1 MRAKEVILLAVNRN
15 KADIVRR
22 IVRQSFE
29 ESPSAASYL
38 FHHHPSVRL
47 FVNDG
52 AASLLGEM
60 GTLALTE
67 THDIFEDRI
76 LLLKPSQRFLA
87 GERVICFSPHPD
99 DTSISAGAS
108 LSMLTESNKVTSC
121 VATTGH
127 RAFIPDSTP
136 AQRVLI
142 REKEATTEAEILG
155 ATCDFLRL
163 PLYENGKLSDDDV
176 RIMEDYLRLSSPTVL
191 FLPHTADTHPTH
203 REVLKVVL
211 LAVRRLF
218 RNKTPYSGSDSSDG
232 SEQVLRLFMYE
243 GPWSLFPP
251 GSYNT
256 IISPTPECFAKKQ
269 AAILAHKSQVDRTAY
284 DKAADS
290 LATMRGV
297 LVPEQDLA
305 GFGGTPPEVGPQIEL
320 FYYYPVR
327 FGSDVDQLLTWLE
340 ERKHP
345 QRLPHLRL

>member
-22 IVRQSFE
+22 IVLNSYE

-38 FHHHPSVRL
+38 FHYHPSVRL

-60 GTLALTE
+60 GTSALTE

-76 LLLKPSQRFLA
+76 LLLKPDQRFLA

-127 RAFIPDSTP
+127 RAFIPDTTP
-136 AQRVLI
+136 AQRVVL

-176 RIMEDYLRLSSPTVL
+176 RIVEEYLRISSPTVL
-191 FLPHTADTHPTH
+191 FIPHTADTHPTH

-211 LAVRRLF
+211 SAVRRLF
-218 RNKTPYSGSDSSDG
+218 RNKIPYSTGHT
-232 SEQVLRLFMYE
+232 EEVLRLFMYE

-256 IISPTPECFAKKQ
+256 IISPTAESFAKKQ
-269 AAILAHKSQVDRTAY
+269 AAILAHKSQVERTAY

-327 FGSDVDQLLTWLE
+327 FASDVDQLLSWLE